1 MPNRKDHMTAK
12 RAALV
17 FSILAASAISVR
29 ADEAVMQPANA
40 AQPVQ
45 VLSSADAERYREIF
59 AAEREGHFDKAT
71 TLMGQVSDTS
81 LKGYVEAEHFL
92 SPHSKRASVAE
103 LIDWLKDY
111 RELAIADRI
120 YRLAVKRSTKKVRRH
135 HRVTLVA
142 VVTNIPAPAGMPRM
156 RGGGYEDVD
165 LRDPPLS
172 SDAARNAQEQINALI
187 KSDQPDAATAI
198 LQPLID
204 SNTIPSYDAA
214 RLSQRIAASY
224 FTEGMDQKAYDLA
237 ARVAATDRR
246 STPML
251 DWNAGLAAFRLGM
264 FHESAQYF
272 ETLAQVGSVPNWVR
286 SAAAFWAARAHA
298 RAGEPAKVVTL
309 LGVAAREEPT
319 FYGLLAEQMLGQDT
333 QFGFSDPVVDAASF
347 SRLMENPAAHRA
359 AALWQAGERAN
370 VDEEMQRAFG
380 ETDPKLDPQLA
391 ALAREVGAPSIE
403 MRASETS
410 ASRGIKLTGLFPI
423 PPYRPD
429 GGYTID
435 PALVL
440 AIIRAESRFHPTA
453 VSGPGARGLMQIMP
467 GTATHIAGAGA
478 ASQLNDPSYNM
489 TIGQRYIAELL
500 NMYNGNLVQ
509 LCAAYNAGALK
520 VSNWMAARE
529 GKGDDALLT
538 IESMHAPETRLYVKR
553 VLTYYW
559 MYRRRLGLSIP
570 ALTDAAAGEWPTY
583 HPPHQPA
590 PPAPPA
596 SKPEDD
602 DDNDAQT

>member
-1 MPNRKDHMTAK
+1 MTTK
-12 RAALV
+12 SAALI
-17 FSILAASAISVR
+17 FSILTAATISAR
-29 ADEAVMQPANA
+29 ADETVMQPVNA

-45 VLSSADAERYREIF
+45 ILSSADAERYREIF
-59 AAEREGHFDKAT
+59 AAERDGHFEKAK

-92 SPHSKRASVAE
+92 SPHSKRATVAE

-135 HRVTLVA
+135 HKVTLVA
-142 VVTNIPAPAGMPRM
+142 VVTNIPAPAGMPRS

-165 LRDPPLS
+165 LPDPPLS
-172 SDAARNAQEQINALI
+172 SDAARAAKEQINALI
-187 KSDQPDAATAI
+187 KSDQPDAAMAV

-204 SNTIPSYDAA
+204 SGAIPSYDAA

-237 ARVAATDRR
+237 SRVAATDRR
-246 STPML
+246 SAPTL
-251 DWNAGLAAFRLGM
+251 DWNAGLSAFRLGM
-264 FHESAQYF
+264 FHEAAQYF
-272 ETLAQVGSVPNWVR
+272 ESLAQVGSVPNWVR
-286 SAAAFWAARAHA
+286 AAAAFWAARAHA

-333 QFGFSDPVVDAASF
+333 QFGFSDPVVDPDSF
-347 SRLMENPAAHRA
+347 ARLMQNPAAHRA
-359 AALWQAGERAN
+359 AALWQAGEREN
-370 VDEEMQRAFG
+370 VDEEMERAFR
-380 ETDPKLDPQLA
+380 ESDPKLDPTLV
-391 ALAREVGAPSIE
+391 ALARQVGAPSIE

-410 ASRGIKLTGLFPI
+410 AARGIKLTGLFPI
-423 PPYRPD
+423 PPYKPD

-440 AIIRAESRFHPTA
+440 AIVRAESRFHPRA

-467 GTATHIAGAGA
+467 GTAAHIAGAGA
-478 ASQLNDPSYNM
+478 AAQLSDPSYNM
-489 TIGQRYIAELL
+489 AIGQRVVAELL
-500 NMYNGNLVQ
+500 DLYNGNLVQ

-559 MYRRRLGLSIP
+559 MYRRRLGQEIP
-570 ALTDAAAGEWPTY
+570 ALVDAAAGDWPTY

-590 PPAPPA
+590 PPPPPA
-596 SKPEDD
+596 HAPDTDS
-602 DDNDAQT
+602 DNDAES